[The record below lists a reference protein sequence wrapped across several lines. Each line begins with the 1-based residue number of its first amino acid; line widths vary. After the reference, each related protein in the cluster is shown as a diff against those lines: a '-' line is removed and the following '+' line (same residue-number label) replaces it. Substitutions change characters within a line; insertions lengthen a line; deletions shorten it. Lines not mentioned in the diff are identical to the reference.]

1 MVETILLIAV
11 VAIIVGVLV
20 ALIVKSVKK
29 KPKPTPTPIPTQRPP
44 RYEGFLQNVETVI
57 RNNLSEDD
65 LKNYF
70 DSVKGQYEQ
79 FKNEYGFYS
88 AWNSL
93 LAKYNV
99 ANPF

>member
-1 MVETILLIAV
+1 MEKIMLIV
-11 VAIIVGVLV
+11 VVCVLV
-20 ALIVKSVKK
+20 AVVVAMLIKKFKK
-29 KPKPTPTPIPTQRPP
+29 KPTPTPTPIPTQRPP
-44 RYEGFLQNVETVI
+44 KYTGFLNNFETVI
-57 RNNLSEDD
+57 RNNLSEDE

>member
-1 MVETILLIAV
+1 MEKIMLIV
-11 VAIIVGVLV
+11 VVCVLV
-20 ALIVKSVKK
+20 AVVVAMLIKKFKK
-29 KPKPTPTPIPTQRPP
+29 KPTPTPTPIPTQRPP
-44 RYEGFLQNVETVI
+44 KYTGFLNNVETVI
-57 RNNLSEDD
+57 RNNLSEDE